1 MINKNRIVPIM
12 AVDRLTSIGEI
23 LAIANVSY
31 TVVQSDDVEGN
42 FTVASTGTKLLAQ
55 AAKKINF
62 TAASGTVY
70 FIPGFAFGGFEVSG
84 TAVTPTGT
92 VNADCT
98 SLYKAVLASGAVT
111 VTAITPMT
119 D

>member
-1 MINKNRIVPIM
+1 MINNDRIIPIM

-23 LAIANVSY
+23 LTIANVSFA
-31 TVVQSDDVEGN
+31 VVEADDIEGN
-42 FTVASTGTKLLAQ
+42 FTVSATGNKLLAQ

-62 TAASGTVY
+62 TAASATVY
-70 FIPGFAFGGFEVSG
+70 FIPGFGFEGFEVSG

-92 VNADCT
+92 VKKDCS

-111 VTAITPMT
+111 VTAVSPMT
-119 D
+119 A